1 MPGEAVVPEAPEP
14 EVPVLEPLPETAPRA
29 AGFVAAVGSD
39 GELGFCA
46 RRAARSSIC
55 SRWRLGAELSSRL
68 RSTVEFTTPGGVELP
83 PFVISSRRG
92 GKERTVFC

>member
-1 MPGEAVVPEAPEP
+1 VPGEAVVPETPEP
-14 EVPVLEPLPETAPRA
+14 DVPVLEPLPETAPRA
-29 AGFVAAVGSD
+29 AAAAVGSD

-55 SRWRLGAELSSRL
+55 RRWQLGPELSSRL

-83 PFVISSRRG
+83 PFVISSCRG